1 MIRKVNVVKND
12 SETVIEVS
20 GRVDATT
27 APELDTEVNKNIEGV
42 KKLIFDFK
50 DMEYISSAG
59 LRVILSAQKKMNEQG
74 EMLVKNVSDDV
85 KEVFEITGFLDFL
98 KFA

>member
-1 MIRKVNVVKND
+1 MKVNVVKND

-59 LRVILSAQKKMNEQG
+59 LRVILS
-74 EMLVKNVSDDV
+74 
-85 KEVFEITGFLDFL
+85 
-98 KFA
+98 